1 MRGYF
6 ALVLCFS
13 AVHCFTTIRVQRGT
27 NAKVKWELSQSVS
40 TTSAAIMRNY
50 TSVIFNIAFGD
61 VSPNTDDTRY
71 QIDKHMSEAI
81 AAIEFTILNV
91 TIEDSNVYTLQDATG
106 KVFGGVTLIVIDLQR
121 TENEP
126 SQSSRSDGNLT
137 RYIYVLDFQRTE
149 NEPSLSARSSG
160 TMTVVILIVI
170 GAVVLAIV
178 VIVVFRRNYLKRSM
192 SGDSGDNDTTYVNMK
207 DDLDPVSTSAR
218 ENSYVSAAQIEKP
231 TIDNVYS
238 EVIKKTKPNSDTYPG
253 TEYDNQLT
261 RETDPETENQLTR
274 ETDPETENQL
284 TRETDPETEN
294 QLTRETDP
302 ETENQLTR
310 VSDPEPENQQNN
322 EQIDTDQLVY
332 IEVTFDDEKKPEE
345 GTVQKNFIRTTYEEV
360 DFNATAVL
368 ANNNNSS

>member
-106 KVFGGVTLIVIDLQR
+106 KVFGGVTLIVID
-121 TENEP
+121 
-126 SQSSRSDGNLT
+126 
-137 RYIYVLDFQRTE
+137 FQRTE

-253 TEYDNQLT
+253 TEYQLTRETDPETEIQLT

-274 ETDPETENQL
+274 A
-284 TRETDPETEN
+284 
-294 QLTRETDP
+294 
-302 ETENQLTR
+302 
-310 VSDPEPENQQNN
+310 SDPEPEHQQNN
-322 EQIDTDQLVY
+322 EHIDTDQLVY
-332 IEVTFDDEKKPEE
+332 IEVTFNDEKKPEE

>member
-106 KVFGGVTLIVIDLQR
+106 KVFGGVTLIVID
-121 TENEP
+121 
-126 SQSSRSDGNLT
+126 
-137 RYIYVLDFQRTE
+137 FQRTE

-218 ENSYVSAAQIEKP
+218 ENSYVSAQIEKP

>member
-13 AVHCFTTIRVQRGT
+13 AVHCFTTIRVQSGT
-27 NAKVKWELSQSVS
+27 NAIVKWELSQSVS
-40 TTSAAIMRNY
+40 TTSAAIMRND
-50 TSVIFNIAFGD
+50 TDVIFNIVYGD
-61 VSPNTDDTRY
+61 AIPNTDDTRY
-71 QIDKHMSEAI
+71 QIDKRMVSLI
-81 AAIEFTILNV
+81 TAIEFTILNV
-91 TIEDSNVYTLQDATG
+91 ANVDSGVYTLQDATG
-106 KVFGGVTLIVIDLQR
+106 KVFGGVTLIV
-121 TENEP
+121 T
-126 SQSSRSDGNLT
+126 
-137 RYIYVLDFQRTE
+137 DFQRTE

-218 ENSYVSAAQIEKP
+218 ENSYVSAQIEKP

-253 TEYDNQLT
+253 TEHLLT

-302 ETENQLTR
+302 E
-310 VSDPEPENQQNN
+310 PEHQQNN

-345 GTVQKNFIRTTYEEV
+345 GTVQKNLIRTTYEEV

-368 ANNNNSS
+368 ANNYNSS